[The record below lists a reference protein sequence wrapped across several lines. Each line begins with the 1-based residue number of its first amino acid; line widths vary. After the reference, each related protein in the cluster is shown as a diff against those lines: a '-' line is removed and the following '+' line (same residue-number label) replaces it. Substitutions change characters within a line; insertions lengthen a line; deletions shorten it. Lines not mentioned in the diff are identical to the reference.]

1 MELMHHVLGEG
12 MAAMYV
18 VALLLGVTVGVA
30 ARLSRGFRQR
40 RTVPDNES

>member
-18 VALLLGVTVGVA
+18 IALLLGISAGVT

-40 RTVPDNES
+40 RAVSDNKQ